1 MLNLLHIQNFAII
14 NHSEVQFK
22 SGMTT
27 ITGETGA
34 GKSILLF
41 ALDIVLGARVD
52 KTFLHST
59 KHTEICATFDIDNIP
74 NAKRWL
80 IQQDLTETQDSECIL
95 RRKINP
101 AGKSKAYINGTLVTL
116 AQIKELA
123 TLLISI
129 YSQHAHHALLQKEN
143 QLERLDIYAA
153 HAQLLDDVKQSALRV
168 ATLEQ
173 TLKTQQSAQQHLS
186 TQKALLEYQYQELN
200 ELNLNENEVEM
211 LEQEHDSLAN
221 AEQQISSL
229 HQCAHMVYEDDNN
242 ITSQISNTI
251 ATLQN
256 IPAQTPAINNT
267 IKLLQQAEV
276 YSQEAYQEIV
286 AALGELEVNPEKL
299 AQVESRISECHDI
312 ARKHHID
319 IKQLYPYI
327 SHISNALQQIQ
338 DQCQDLAILQDKLR
352 IAKEAYSIAA
362 QKLSHSRSK
371 NAKPFAK
378 AIEAQI
384 QQLNIPNGKFHIE
397 LTQIDRTSPYGF
409 DLCEYQIS
417 FNQGQLLAPLNKVA
431 SGGELSRIGLAIQV
445 ISSQKIAPPTI
456 LFDEVD
462 VGISGG
468 TAEVVGRLLQK
479 LSHRAQV
486 ICITHQA
493 QVAAQGQQHLHIA
506 KDHHA
511 KKTASQV
518 IELSND
524 QRIEEIARIIGGI
537 EITEQTMAHA
547 TEMLGKLQ
555 RTQEKTLQE
564 S

>member
-41 ALDIVLGARVD
+41 ALNVVLGARID
-52 KTFLHST
+52 KTFLHP
-59 KHTEICATFDIDNIP
+59 KKNTEICATFDIDNVP
-74 NAKRWL
+74 SAKRWL
-80 IQQDLTETQDSECIL
+80 IQHDLTEAQDSECIL

-101 AGKSKAYINGTLVTL
+101 TGKSKAYINGTLATL

-123 TLLISI
+123 ILLISI

-143 QLERLDIYAA
+143 QLERLDIYAG
-153 HAQLLDDVKQSALRV
+153 HTKLLDDVKQSSLQVSA
-168 ATLEQ
+168 LEQ
-173 TLKTQQSAQQHLS
+173 AFTEQQNTQQHLS
-186 TQKALLEYQYQELN
+186 TQKALLEYQYHELS
-200 ELNLNENEVEM
+200 ELHLSDNEVET

-229 HQCAHMVYEDDNN
+229 QQCAHMVYEDDHN
-242 ITSQISNTI
+242 ITSQIS
-251 ATLQN
+251 ATVFKLQN
-256 IPAQTPAINNT
+256 IPIQTVAIGNT
-267 IKLLQQAEV
+267 IELLQQAEV

-286 AALGELEVNPEKL
+286 STLGELEVNPEKL
-299 AQVESRISECHDI
+299 AQVANRISECHDI

-319 IKQLYPYI
+319 IKQLYSYI
-327 SHISNALQQIQ
+327 EHISDTLQKIQ
-338 DQCQDLAILQDKLR
+338 DQCKDLDLVQDKLR
-352 IAKEAYSIAA
+352 VAKEAYSIAA
-362 QKLSHSRSK
+362 QKLSLSRVK
-371 NAKPFAK
+371 NAKPFAN

-384 QQLNIPNGKFHIE
+384 QQLNIPNGKFHVD
-397 LTQIDRTSPYGF
+397 LTQIDRVSTYGF
-409 DLCEYQIS
+409 DICEYQIS
-417 FNQGQLLAPLNKVA
+417 FNQGQPLAPLSKVA

-468 TAEVVGRLLQK
+468 TAEVVGKLLLR
-479 LSHRAQV
+479 LSHQAQV

-511 KKTASQV
+511 KETASQV
-518 IELSND
+518 VELSEE
-524 QRIEEIARIIGGI
+524 QRIEEIARIIGGV
-537 EITEQTMAHA
+537 EITPQTIAHA
-547 TEMLGKLQ
+547 TEMLSKLQ
-555 RTQEKTLQE
+555 HAPEKSLQE